1 MPGAPAGPAQMAA
14 RTGQTH
20 LSLRV
25 HQAKTPGRQ
34 MAGQDRKPLL
44 GREEGVGM
52 RLRETVLEITATED
66 DPRAQG
72 TAKQM

>member
-1 MPGAPAGPAQMAA
+1 MAA
-14 RTGQTH
+14 HRGQTH

-52 RLRETVLEITATED
+52 RCPRDSRANAEGDLFKRRSKVNTVRYPHTAAE
-66 DPRAQG
+66 
-72 TAKQM
+72 

>member
-1 MPGAPAGPAQMAA
+1 MAA
-14 RTGQTH
+14 CTGQRH

-44 GREEGVGM
+44 GRKEGVGM
-52 RLRETVLEITATED
+52 RLRETVLEII
-66 DPRAQG
+66 G
-72 TAKQM
+72 H